1 LKRDG
6 GTGRLQ
12 RANPETQSMISRS
25 ISVVALS
32 LQAVAAL
39 AQTVTSPP
47 ASTQPTTA
55 PAAPAVK
62 SDITLAKF
70 QKRREKAIMAADTDG
85 DSKISLL
92 EWTAFQAKRNG
103 KGDPAKSFAR
113 LDSNHDGFIDRAE
126 LDAFFAKRFA
136 RLDKNSDG
144 ILTADELPG
153 HKTAPKQEQ

>member
-1 LKRDG
+1 MIR
-6 GTGRLQ
+6 R
-12 RANPETQSMISRS
+12 SM
-25 ISVVALS
+25 SVVALS

-39 AQTVTSPP
+39 AQTGTPPP
-47 ASTQPTTA
+47 APTPPT
-55 PAAPAVK
+55 APAVK

-85 DSKISLL
+85 DGKISLL
-92 EWTAFQAKRNG
+92 EWEAFQAKRNA

-113 LDSNHDGFIDRAE
+113 IDSNHDGFIDRAE

-136 RLDKNSDG
+136 RLDKNADG

-153 HKTAPKQEQ
+153 HKTAPKPEQ

>member
-12 RANPETQSMISRS
+12 RTNPETQSMISRS
-25 ISVVALS
+25 IIVVTLS
-32 LQAVAAL
+32 LQAVAAF
-39 AQTVTSPP
+39 AQTTTPPP
-47 ASTQPTTA
+47 APPTA
-55 PAAPAVK
+55 SPSASGVK

-85 DSKISLL
+85 DGKISLL

-113 LDSNHDGFIDRAE
+113 IDSNHDGFIDRAE

-136 RLDKNSDG
+136 RLDKNADG
-144 ILTADELPG
+144 VLTADELPS